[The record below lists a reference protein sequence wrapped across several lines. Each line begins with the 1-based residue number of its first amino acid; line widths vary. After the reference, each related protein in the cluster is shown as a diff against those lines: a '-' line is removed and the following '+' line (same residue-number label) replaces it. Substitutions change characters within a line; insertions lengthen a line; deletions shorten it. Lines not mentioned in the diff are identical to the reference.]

1 MDVSAERKD
10 VRVTWNE
17 GVWGICVAVLS
28 AGLSW
33 AVARRTVTAQRAS
46 DAHVASVNALL
57 PALVHLRAL
66 LHESAVRR
74 TEPQQIAEAVTAF
87 EEACMQHEVALP
99 DGVSNLRRDVRAAVG
114 NYFGGASL
122 AGIDA
127 RMSDYPLSDP
137 DPYWQD
143 ISLSYVEYVMA
154 QLQLSIV
161 SPRSE
166 RMRHFYEW
174 RQDEDRLPR

>member
-1 MDVSAERKD
+1 
-10 VRVTWNE
+10 
-17 GVWGICVAVLS
+17 
-28 AGLSW
+28 
-33 AVARRTVTAQRAS
+33 
-46 DAHVASVNALL
+46 
-57 PALVHLRAL
+57 VHLRAL
-66 LHESAVRR
+66 LHESAVKRP
-74 TEPQQIAEAVTAF
+74 EPQQIAAAVTAF
-87 EEACMQHEVALP
+87 EEACMQYEVALP
-99 DGVSNLRRDVRAAVG
+99 DSVSNVRRDVRAAVG

-143 ISLSYVEYVMA
+143 ISQSYVKYVMA